1 MTAQR
6 KKSRPAWGIAIHR
19 ALQNMFGVVA
29 WYVSVTFFWH
39 ALACLGVR
47 LGMSFGYGMVH
58 FVMVFCMLLGICL
71 GVCVLCSKNI

>member
-19 ALQNMFGVVA
+19 ALQNMFGVVP
-29 WYVSVTFFWH
+29 WYVSVTLFGH
-39 ALACLGVR
+39 ALACLG
-47 LGMSFGYGMVH
+47 SASGY
-58 FVMVFCMLLGICL
+58 VFWVWYGTFRHGFLMLLGVCL